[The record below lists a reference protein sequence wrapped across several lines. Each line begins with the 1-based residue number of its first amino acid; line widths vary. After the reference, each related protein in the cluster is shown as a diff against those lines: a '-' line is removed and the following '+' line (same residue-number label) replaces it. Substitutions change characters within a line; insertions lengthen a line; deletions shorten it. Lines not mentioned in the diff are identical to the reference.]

1 MLGEIKSFASV
12 LRVVNM
18 STRGCRDCPV
28 PDCGAKYL
36 VRLANHLANVHM
48 LDIDQRRKYL
58 QEAKHHPIVKRVAYK
73 SAATNEINDSL
84 LQQQD
89 RVCVVSKV
97 RQHVL
102 KHAQVSSWQEPYTNS
117 EEPGEK
123 RASQSEDLPPAKK
136 PRVVGSTA
144 SLATKPCP
152 EFNFRHKFSLL
163 VVGPTQSGKTYFV
176 QQILKHNRIVYEEQK
191 SIRIFWYY
199 NQWQECYGELKT
211 SFGKSIRFER
221 GVPELSEDLC
231 EINARYNNII
241 ILDDLMA
248 EATDSPV
255 VSRLFTQGR
264 HRNASVILLLQ
275 NMFPKG
281 KYNTDISRNAQYL
294 ALFRSPSDRKQ
305 IGIIG
310 ERMFDKN
317 RVHFMNAY
325 YKETEKPFGYLLV
338 DNKPGTPPDKQIL
351 ADLFGE
357 CYAYHFGVNSTEPT
371 RVETKPVGKHS
382 IATKITSSRKK
393 PVQTVTWS
401 DVPNDVWQKYTLGAS
416 AVRKIP
422 EGYAIIEMYTTSRNE
437 RHKPVRGGVLINDEN
452 YWPVKLKHRCT
463 GHIKWVNLH
472 SDDPTVQSIVKETTA
487 MENAAR
493 PNR

>member
-1 MLGEIKSFASV
+1 MFKLKSFELAIMA
-12 LRVVNM
+12 RRFPR
-18 STRGCRDCPV
+18 TCPV
-28 PDCGAKYL
+28 CGRPHLKNLSTHLLKVHELSSEERRPYLKQAK
-36 VRLANHLANVHM
+36 
-48 LDIDQRRKYL
+48 
-58 QEAKHHPIVKRVAYK
+58 
-73 SAATNEINDSL
+73 
-84 LQQQD
+84 
-89 RVCVVSKV
+89 
-97 RQHVL
+97 
-102 KHAQVSSWQEPYTNS
+102 VSSWQLHVDNPCNMTMSYMNIEK
-117 EEPGEK
+117 PGQK
-123 RASQSEDLPPAKK
+123 RVSQCEHSPPAKRPK
-136 PRVVGSTA
+136 TTGRTTT
-144 SLATKPCP
+144 SLATKVYPD
-152 EFNFRHKFSLL
+152 FNFHHKFSLL

-176 QQILKHNRIVYEEQK
+176 QQILKHNRIVHEEQK

-199 NQWQECYGELKT
+199 NQWQECYEELKT
-211 SFGKSIRFER
+211 SLGKSIRFER

-231 EINARYNNII
+231 EINPRYNNII

-281 KYNTDISRNAQYL
+281 KYNTDVSRNAQYL

-338 DNKPGTPPDKQIL
+338 DNKPDTPADKQIL

-357 CYAYHFGVNSTEPT
+357 CYVYHLGVNSTKPT
-371 RVETKPVGKHS
+371 RVETKPVGKQS
-382 IATKITSSRKK
+382 TATKTTSSRKK

-401 DVPNDVWQKYTLGAS
+401 DVPNDVWQKYTLGAPE
-416 AVRKIP
+416 VRKIP
-422 EGYAIIEMYTTSRNE
+422 EGYVIIEMYNTSRNE
-437 RHKPVRGGVLINDEN
+437 SYQPVRGGVLINDKN
-452 YWPVKLKHRCT
+452 YWPVKLKHRST

-472 SDDPTVQSIVKETTA
+472 SDDPTVQSIVKETIT
-487 MENAAR
+487 MKN
-493 PNR
+493 

>member
-18 STRGCRDCPV
+18 SIRGCRDCPV

-58 QEAKHHPIVKRVAYK
+58 QEAKRHPIVKRVAYK
-73 SAATNEINDSL
+73 SAATDEINDNL
-84 LQQQD
+84 LHQQD
-89 RVCVVSKV
+89 RVCVISKV

-102 KHAQVSSWQEPYTNS
+102 KHAKVSSWQEPYTNS

-123 RASQSEDLPPAKK
+123 RASQSEDLLPAKK
-136 PRVVGSTA
+136 PRVVRSTA
-144 SLATKPCP
+144 TLATKPCP

-163 VVGPTQSGKTYFV
+163 VVGLTQSGKTYFV

-199 NQWQECYGELKT
+199 NQWQECYEDLKT
-211 SFGKSIRFER
+211 SLGKSIRFER
-221 GVPELSEDLC
+221 GVPELSENLC
-231 EINARYNNII
+231 EINPRYNNII

-248 EATDSPV
+248 EATDSLV

-338 DNKPGTPPDKQIL
+338 DNKPDTPAISKFLQTYL
-351 ADLFGE
+351 GNAMF
-357 CYAYHFGVNSTEPT
+357 
-371 RVETKPVGKHS
+371 
-382 IATKITSSRKK
+382 ITS
-393 PVQTVTWS
+393 V
-401 DVPNDVWQKYTLGAS
+401 
-416 AVRKIP
+416 
-422 EGYAIIEMYTTSRNE
+422 
-437 RHKPVRGGVLINDEN
+437 
-452 YWPVKLKHRCT
+452 
-463 GHIKWVNLH
+463 
-472 SDDPTVQSIVKETTA
+472 
-487 MENAAR
+487 
-493 PNR
+493 